1 MPKTKQKYYYGC
13 IQSKLDGTEH
23 VANVDEKIP
32 LPEEFDL
39 RGIMPPVRNQGS
51 TQTCVCQ
58 SLTGVLD
65 VLYNEQHNQNGKC
78 NNFPISELYGIRS
91 NKPQEG
97 MSIKDALRHLRK
109 NGLKGFKINGY
120 ALVPNIKALKQCL
133 VMFGPCVCGL
143 PVYSDNDPYFWKDG
157 HDFAGGHCVTLVGYN
172 KKGFILRNSWGTG
185 WAEKGY
191 ITIPYDEYEDKVFEC
206 WTITL

>member
-1 MPKTKQKYYYGC
+1 MCKKQKHYYGC

-23 VANVDEKIP
+23 VANVDEKLQ

-39 RGIMPPVRNQGS
+39 RKIMPPVRNQGN

-65 VLYNEQHNQNGKC
+65 VLYNEANDQTAVC
-78 NNFPISELYGIRS
+78 NNFSISELYNSRS

-97 MSIKDALRHLRK
+97 MCFKDALKYLRRK
-109 NGLKGFKINGY
+109 GLKGFKINSY
-120 ALVPNIKALKQCL
+120 ALVPSVDALKRCL
-133 VMFGPCVCGL
+133 VMFGPCVCGF
-143 PVYSDNDPYFWKDG
+143 PVYTDNDPYFWRKG
-157 HDFAGGHCVTLVGYN
+157 KEYGGGHAVTIVGYN
-172 KKGFILRNSWGTG
+172 KKGFVIRNSWGSS

-191 ITIPYDEYEDKVFEC
+191 ITIPYKDYEDTVFEC